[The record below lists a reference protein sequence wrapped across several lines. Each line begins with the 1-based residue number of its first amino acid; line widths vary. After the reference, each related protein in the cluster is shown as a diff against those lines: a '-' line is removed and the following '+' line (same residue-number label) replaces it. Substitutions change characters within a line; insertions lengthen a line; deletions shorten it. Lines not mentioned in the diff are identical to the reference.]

1 MTYRKD
7 YNVNNSR
14 SIFSHAGDAGHKA
27 RRRFLVALAGVAA
40 AAGMPGAVAQE
51 RSIVV
56 TAVSSFKLIETLV
69 PDFVRETGIKVDLQ
83 VLPYP
88 QVRQR
93 SIADFVSGTANSDVY
108 AQDIIWLGEWAKNGY
123 VRPLDDLIA
132 RDIKPADAADILPGA
147 FNALSKWE
155 GKTWSMP
162 FGAYYFLNFYRKDLF
177 DQAGLKAPV
186 TLADV
191 DAAAEKL
198 TDKAK
203 NQYGI
208 SMPYQRGG
216 PITSWFLST
225 YTGAG
230 GRLLKNPPA
239 DFTPTLDS
247 PEALAVLKHYL
258 GWLKFAPN
266 GAIGHHW
273 NDQTVAM
280 QSGRLAMAPSF
291 SINGTEFAKPE
302 VSVIAGTVGYTT
314 MPRLTAAT
322 PPVIPFGGWALGINA
337 KTRKV
342 EDSWTFIKWL
352 TSAKVQASLALLNG
366 TPVRYSALQD
376 PAVQKLY
383 PWVAEVVVA
392 ERTGRVFPDYRPRY
406 PFYPQIEEAL
416 GLELNNAALG
426 KISAEEALKLAND
439 KVRKIIADAGHP
451 MLK

>member
-1 MTYRKD
+1 M
-7 YNVNNSR
+7 
-14 SIFSHAGDAGHKA
+14 
-27 RRRFLVALAGVAA
+27 ALAGAA
-40 AAGMPGAVAQE
+40 AIAGLPVAHAQD

-56 TAVSSFKLIETLV
+56 TAVSSFKLIESLI

-88 QVRQR
+88 QLRQR
-93 SIADFVSGTANSDVY
+93 SMADFVSGTANSDVY

-147 FNALSKWE
+147 FNALSKWD

-198 TDKAK
+198 TDKGK
-203 NQYGI
+203 NQFGI

-230 GRLLKNPPA
+230 GRLLRNPPT
-239 DFTPTLDS
+239 DFSPTLDS

-280 QSGRLAMAPSF
+280 QTGRLAMAPSF

-302 VSVIAGTVGYTT
+302 VSSIAGKVGYTT
-314 MPRLTAAT
+314 MPRLNAAT

-337 KTRKV
+337 KTRKI

-352 TSAKVQASLALLNG
+352 TSASVQTRLAMLNG

-376 PAVQKLY
+376 SKVQQLY
-383 PWVAEVVVA
+383 PWVTEVVAA
-392 ERTGRVFPDYRPRY
+392 ERAGRVFPDYRPRY

-426 KISAEEALKLAND
+426 KSTPEEALKVSND
-439 KVRKIIADAGHP
+439 KIRKIISDAGLP
-451 MLK
+451 MK

>member
-1 MTYRKD
+1 MNYF
-7 YNVNNSR
+7 SA
-14 SIFSHAGDAGHKA
+14 IFSHGSNARRTA
-27 RRRFLVALAGVAA
+27 RRRFLVALAGVATVT
-40 AAGMPGAVAQE
+40 GMSGVAAQE

-69 PDFVRETGIKVDLQ
+69 PDFVKETGIKVDLQ

-93 SIADFVSGTANSDVY
+93 SIADFVSGTSNSDIY

-186 TLADV
+186 TLDDV
-191 DAAAEKL
+191 DAAAKKL

-208 SMPYQRGG
+208 AMPYQRGG
-216 PITSWFLST
+216 PITSWFLAT

-230 GRLLKNPPA
+230 GRLLKNPPT

-247 PEALAVLKHYL
+247 PEALTVLKHYL
-258 GWLKFAPN
+258 EWLKYAPN
-266 GAIGHHW
+266 GAIGYHW
-273 NDQTVAM
+273 NDQTVSM
-280 QSGRLAMAPSF
+280 QSGRLAMAPTF
-291 SINGTEFAKPE
+291 SINGSEFAKPD
-302 VSVIAGTVGYTT
+302 VSVIAGKVGYTT

-337 KTRKV
+337 KTKKI

-352 TSAKVQASLALLNG
+352 TSAKVQTRLAMLNG

-383 PWVAEVVVA
+383 PWVTEVVAA
-392 ERTGRVFPDYRPRY
+392 ERAGQVFPDYRPRY

-426 KISAEEALKLAND
+426 KNSPEEALKLAND
-439 KVRKIIADAGHP
+439 KVRKIIGDAGHP

>member
-1 MTYRKD
+1 MK
-7 YNVNNSR
+7 NFR
-14 SIFSHAGDAGHKA
+14 SIFSHAGDAEYKA
-27 RRRFLVALAGVAA
+27 RRRFLVALFGVAA

-203 NQYGI
+203 T
-208 SMPYQRGG
+208 SMASRWR
-216 PITSWFLST
+216 TSVAGLS
-225 YTGAG
+225 
-230 GRLLKNPPA
+230 PPGSSRPTPARAA
-239 DFTPTLDS
+239 DC
-247 PEALAVLKHYL
+247 
-258 GWLKFAPN
+258 
-266 GAIGHHW
+266 
-273 NDQTVAM
+273 
-280 QSGRLAMAPSF
+280 
-291 SINGTEFAKPE
+291 
-302 VSVIAGTVGYTT
+302 
-314 MPRLTAAT
+314 
-322 PPVIPFGGWALGINA
+322 
-337 KTRKV
+337 
-342 EDSWTFIKWL
+342 
-352 TSAKVQASLALLNG
+352 
-366 TPVRYSALQD
+366 
-376 PAVQKLY
+376 
-383 PWVAEVVVA
+383 
-392 ERTGRVFPDYRPRY
+392 
-406 PFYPQIEEAL
+406 
-416 GLELNNAALG
+416 
-426 KISAEEALKLAND
+426 
-439 KVRKIIADAGHP
+439 
-451 MLK
+451 

>member
-1 MTYRKD
+1 MT
-7 YNVNNSR
+7 VQ
-14 SIFSHAGDAGHKA
+14 IFS
-27 RRRFLVALAGVAA
+27 RRFVFALAGLSAIAA
-40 AAGMPGAVAQE
+40 TGVPTAHAQD

-69 PDFVRETGIKVDLQ
+69 PDFVKETGIKVDLQ

-88 QVRQR
+88 QLRQR
-93 SIADFVSGTANSDVY
+93 SMADFVSGSANSDVY

-123 VRPLDDLIA
+123 VRPLDELIA
-132 RDIKPADAADILPGA
+132 RDIKGDDAADILPGA
-147 FNALSKWE
+147 LNALSKWD

-162 FGAYYFLNFYRKDLF
+162 FGAYYFLNYYRKDLF

-186 TLADV
+186 TFADV

-203 NQYGI
+203 NQFGI
-208 SMPYQRGG
+208 SMAYQRGG
-216 PITSWFLST
+216 PIVSWFLST

-230 GRLLKNPPA
+230 GRLLKNPPE
-239 DFTPTLDS
+239 DFAPTLDS

-258 GWLKFAPN
+258 GWLKYAPN
-266 GAIGHHW
+266 GAVGHHW

-280 QSGRLAMAPSF
+280 QSGRLAMAPTF
-291 SINGTEFAKPE
+291 SINGPEFAKPE
-302 VSVIAGTVGYTT
+302 VSSIAGKVGYTT
-314 MPRLTAAT
+314 MPRLTAEA

-337 KTRKV
+337 KTQKV
-342 EDSWTFIKWL
+342 EDSWRFIKWL
-352 TSAKVQASLALLNG
+352 TSGPIQTRLALLNG

-376 PAVQKLY
+376 PQVQKLY
-383 PWVAEVVVA
+383 PWVAEVAAA
-392 ERTGRVFPDYRPRY
+392 ERAGQVFPDYRPRY

-426 KISAEEALKLAND
+426 KSTPEEALKLANE
-439 KVRKIIADAGHP
+439 KIRKIVADAGQP
-451 MLK
+451 MK